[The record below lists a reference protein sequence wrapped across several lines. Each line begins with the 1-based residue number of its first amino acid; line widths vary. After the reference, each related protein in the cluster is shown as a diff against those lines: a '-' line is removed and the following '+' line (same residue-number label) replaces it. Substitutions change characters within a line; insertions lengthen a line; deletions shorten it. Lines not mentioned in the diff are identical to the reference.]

1 MNVCDAAVQTF
12 LPRLGASLSSLTVSA
27 DGTLY
32 AVAHDDSSVR
42 VLQASN
48 LRLRQLVQGLKAG
61 MHG

>member
-1 MNVCDAAVQTF
+1 MQTF